1 MDSARFAL
9 FVKQDCQTCTL
20 LVPVFERLRKS
31 LPELAIYVQD
41 DPAFLS
47 SAGAVYDKTL
57 ENSFRAD
64 IEITPTLIRMAGTK
78 RDRPR
83 LRVGSRRVAEHHR
96 DRRFRLRSAR
106 LQPWLRIEDA
116 TARSVG
122 ALGGASSAIR
132 N

>member
-1 MDSARFAL
+1 MDSARFTL

-20 LVPVFERLRKS
+20 LVPVFERLRES

-47 SAGAVYDKTL
+47 SAGAAYDKTL

-83 LRVGSRRVAEHHR
+83 LRVGSRRMAEYHR
-96 DRRFRLRSAR
+96 DSRFRLRSAC
-106 LQPWLRIEDA
+106 LQPRLRIENA
-116 TARSVG
+116 SAWSVG
-122 ALGGASSAIR
+122 ATWWRSSAMR
-132 N
+132 T